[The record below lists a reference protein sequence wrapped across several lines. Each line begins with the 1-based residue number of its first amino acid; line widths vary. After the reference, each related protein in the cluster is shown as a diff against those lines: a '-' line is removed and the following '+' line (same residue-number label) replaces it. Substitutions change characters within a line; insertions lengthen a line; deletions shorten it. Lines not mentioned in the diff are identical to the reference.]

1 MPLTWLW
8 PGLCVL
14 CRSATRRALDLCAPC
29 EGDLK
34 RNVGACRR
42 CGQPTPRLDGDCLA
56 CLVTPPPQ
64 SRTLAPFLYAPPM
77 TRLIHGLK
85 RGNGLIEARI
95 LGALMAPAV
104 LADAPPDMI
113 VPVPLSWRRR
123 TQRGYN
129 QAALL
134 AARLARK
141 VDAPVDY
148 RALRRTRHTKPQQS
162 LDARARRSSLRG
174 AFQASA
180 AVAGQDIALVDDVL
194 TTGATTRAAAL
205 ALLTAGASCVRVWT
219 AAYTP
224 LV

>member
-1 MPLTWLW
+1 MPPTWLW

-34 RNVGACRR
+34 RNVGACGR

-95 LGALMAPAV
+95 PGALMAPAV

-113 VPVPLSWRRR
+113 VPV
-123 TQRGYN
+123 
-129 QAALL
+129 
-134 AARLARK
+134 AARG
-141 VDAPVDY
+141 DAAPT
-148 RALRRTRHTKPQQS
+148 A
-162 LDARARRSSLRG
+162 
-174 AFQASA
+174 
-180 AVAGQDIALVDDVL
+180 
-194 TTGATTRAAAL
+194 ATTKRRCSRRA
-205 ALLTAGASCVRVWT
+205 
-219 AAYTP
+219 
-224 LV
+224 